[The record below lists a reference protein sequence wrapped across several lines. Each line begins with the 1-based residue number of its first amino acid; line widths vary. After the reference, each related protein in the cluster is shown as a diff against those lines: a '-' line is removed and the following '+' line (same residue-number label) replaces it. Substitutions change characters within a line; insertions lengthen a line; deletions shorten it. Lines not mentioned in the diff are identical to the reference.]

1 MKFQSESLF
10 RKFQK
15 IVGIALI
22 PEKFESLFNNSGDHS
37 DCSRGD
43 CWDLSSHCWNWELC
57 FLLKF

>member
-10 RKFQK
+10 RKFQR

-43 CWDLSSHCWNWELC
+43 CWDLSSRWNWELC